1 MGRVVSV
8 IRPPVCAN
16 FHLSNLYTLPQ
27 TQGNID
33 TFFLIKFF
41 WSAVSPVALVVKD
54 PACQRRGHKRHRFK
68 PSVRKMP
75 WRRK

>member
-16 FHLSNLYTLPQ
+16 LHLSNLYTLPQ

-33 TFFLIKFF
+33 TFFLIKNF
-41 WSAVSPVALVVKD
+41 WSVVSQVALVVKET
-54 PACQRRGHKRHRFK
+54 ACQCRGHKRHRLK
-68 PSVRKMP
+68 P
-75 WRRK
+75 